1 MIWFL
6 GHSAGPWH
14 PEALLPAR
22 AAFPRCVTKTA
33 SSLCMGNF
41 HPGITIFWVL
51 NLAPL
56 MCCWGGPVCR
66 RGKINVKPVSLLEE
80 PPWKRE
86 HKSCFYAAITA
97 QVHLTTL
104 KEEHF
109 SNKSKGKQGLEAA
122 ESAVWSTNT
131 DCSLPLV
138 NCSIGQERVSHTAA
152 LLAASVTGISL
163 QILVAPER
171 TAWGKH
177 CVCRP
182 ALLTFVVSAAPRCT
196 AVKQGA
202 PCWWQKEHL
211 VPGQ

>member
-6 GHSAGPWH
+6 DHSAGPWH

-80 PPWKRE
+80 LPWKRE

-97 QVHLTTL
+97 QVHLTAL

-109 SNKSKGKQGLEAA
+109 SNKSKGKQGLEVA

-138 NCSIGQERVSHTAA
+138 NSVRSVRSERHT
-152 LLAASVTGISL
+152 LQPCSL
-163 QILVAPER
+163 Q
-171 TAWGKH
+171 
-177 CVCRP
+177 
-182 ALLTFVVSAAPRCT
+182 VSQASLYRC
-196 AVKQGA
+196 
-202 PCWWQKEHL
+202 W
-211 VPGQ
+211 